1 MSAETVKGGAPT
13 NPDEAVLFTIRPLAA
28 ADPPEIEALL
38 DLAFGTDRHGRTA
51 YRLRRGMLPLPDL
64 SFAAFDGAGTLVG
77 TVQSWPVQL
86 GGEFGATPLVLVG
99 PVAVTPA
106 QQGLGLGRALME
118 RMLAA
123 WDGGTP
129 LVLIGDPDYYG
140 RFFGFTAAATGDWRL
155 PGPVE
160 RHRLLARATGPLPI
174 TGSLGPRD

>member
-1 MSAETVKGGAPT
+1 M
-13 NPDEAVLFTIRPLAA
+13 
-28 ADPPEIEALL
+28 
-38 DLAFGTDRHGRTA
+38 
-51 YRLRRGMLPLPDL
+51 PDL
-64 SFAAFDGAGTLVG
+64 SFAAFDAAGALVG

-86 GGEFGATPLVLVG
+86 TGRQDATPLVLVG

-106 QQGLGLGRALME
+106 RQGLGLGRALME

-140 RFFGFTAAATGDWRL
+140 RFGFTAEATGGWDL

-160 RHRLLARATGPLPI
+160 RHRLLARAAAPLPAR
-174 TGSLGPRD
+174 GMLGPRG